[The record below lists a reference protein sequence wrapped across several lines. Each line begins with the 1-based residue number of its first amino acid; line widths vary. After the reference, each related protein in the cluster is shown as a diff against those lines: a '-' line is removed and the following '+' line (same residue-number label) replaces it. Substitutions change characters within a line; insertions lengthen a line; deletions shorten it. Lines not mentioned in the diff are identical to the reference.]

1 MIHQLLTAPPAAVL
15 LAGYALGMSVVVA
28 VEALLVLVVG
38 RWREP

>member
-15 LAGYALGMSVVVA
+15 LAGYALGMGVGAA
-28 VEALLVLVVG
+28 VGALLVLVVG

>member
-1 MIHQLLTAPPAAVL
+1 MIHQLLTASPAAAL

-28 VEALLVLVVG
+28 VGALLVLVVG